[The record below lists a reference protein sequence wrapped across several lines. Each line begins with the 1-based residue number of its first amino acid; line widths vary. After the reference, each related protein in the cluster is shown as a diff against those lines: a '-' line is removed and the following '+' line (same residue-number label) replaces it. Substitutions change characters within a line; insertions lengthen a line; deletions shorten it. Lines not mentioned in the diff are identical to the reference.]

1 MDTHHIDTAIAELGS
16 SKDVW
21 ATLPIEDKIGLLD
34 GLRAKT
40 VAHAR
45 RWVEMA
51 VKAKG
56 LSMDSPLA
64 GEEWLGGPYG
74 LIDAI
79 NTLEATLTRIDD
91 GTDVLDGYTVRR
103 GHSGQVVVKVLP
115 STAADK
121 LLFSGSSVE
130 VWMEPEV
137 TVETLRDTIGEFYR
151 KTDPAGSVCLIL
163 GAGNVASIPPLDL
176 LYKLFNEGQVAILKM
191 NPVNDYLGDV
201 FESIFE
207 DFIAAGFAR
216 FVYGGRDV
224 GAYLSGHDG
233 IDTIHIT
240 GSSRTFNTI
249 RYGTGEEGETNR
261 KTDTPINDKPIT
273 AELGGVS
280 PTIVVPG
287 DWSRADLGFQAENVV
302 TQKMNNS
309 GFNCIASQVLVL
321 PESWELTD
329 AFLDDVRSVLG
340 QIEDRD
346 PYYPGTA
353 ERCAAVQAGSGTVEE
368 FGDEAKRFLVTGLDA
383 TAVDDPAFVT
393 EYFAPA
399 LAVVTLPS
407 PDIPTYMAS
416 ATAFANDVLDGSLG
430 ANVIVHPKT
439 EKAHPDAYRDMIAGL
454 CYGGIGVNV
463 WSAFVYLS
471 SKAPWGAYPGNSPSA
486 VGSGIG
492 VVHNALMFS
501 KPQKTVARGPFA
513 PSHRTLGKGEFHL
526 APKPVWFVT
535 NRQMNIAAEHFVDFV
550 ASGKTTDMMK
560 VVASALR
567 G

>member
-1 MDTHHIDTAIAELGS
+1 MDTHHIDTAIGELRS
-16 SKDVW
+16 SKDEW
-21 ATLPIEDKIGLLD
+21 ARLAIDEKIDLLD
-34 GLRAKT
+34 RLRART
-40 VAHAR
+40 VEHAR
-45 RWVEMA
+45 DWVEMA

-74 LIDAI
+74 LIDTI
-79 NTLEATLTRIDD
+79 NTLEATLTRIED
-91 GTDVLDGYTVRR
+91 GSDVLDGYKVSEHRD
-103 GHSGQVVVKVLP
+103 GQVVVQVMP
-115 STAADK
+115 STVADK

-137 TVETLRDTIGEFYR
+137 TADTLRDTIGEFYR
-151 KTDPAGSVCLIL
+151 QTDPTGSVSLIL

-176 LYKLFNEGQVAILKM
+176 LYKLFNEGRVAVLKM
-191 NPVNDYLGDV
+191 NPVNDYLGDA
-201 FESIFE
+201 FEAIFE
-207 DFIAAGFAR
+207 DFIDAGYVR
-216 FVYGGRDV
+216 FVYGGGDV
-224 GAYLSGHDG
+224 GAYLTAHDG
-233 IDTIHIT
+233 IDAIHIT
-240 GSSRTFNTI
+240 GSSRTYNAI
-249 RYGTGEEGETNR
+249 RYGTGDEGEANR
-261 KTDTPINDKPIT
+261 RADTPINDKPIT

-287 DWSRADLGFQAENVV
+287 DWSRADLRFQAENVV

-309 GFNCIASQVLVL
+309 GFNCIASQVLIL
-321 PESWELTD
+321 PESWDLTD
-329 AFLDDVRSVLG
+329 PFLDEVRSVLG

-353 ERCAAVQAGSGTVEE
+353 ERCAAVQAGSGTVEV
-368 FGDEAKRFLVTGLDA
+368 FGNEAKRFLVTGLDPA
-383 TAVDDPAFVT
+383 EVDDPAFVT

-407 PDIPTYMAS
+407 PDVASYMSS
-416 ATAFANDVLDGSLG
+416 ATVFANEVLEGSLG

-439 EKAHPDAYRDMIAGL
+439 EKAHREAFTTMIGDL
-454 CYGGIGVNV
+454 HYGGIGVNV
-463 WSAFVYLS
+463 WSAFVYLA
-471 SKAPWGAYPGNSPSA
+471 SKAPWGAFPGNSPNA

-492 VVHNALMFS
+492 VVHNALMFG
-501 KPQKTVARGPFA
+501 KPQRTVARGPFA

-535 NRQMNIAAEHFVDFV
+535 NRQMNTAAEHFVEFV

-560 VVASALR
+560 VVASAIR

>member
-1 MDTHHIDTAIAELGS
+1 MDTHHIDTAIGELRS
-16 SKDVW
+16 SKDEW
-21 ATLPIEDKIGLLD
+21 ATLAIDEKIDLLD
-34 GLRAKT
+34 RLRTRT
-40 VAHAR
+40 VEHAR
-45 RWVEMA
+45 DWVERA

-74 LIDAI
+74 LIDTI
-79 NTLEATLTRIDD
+79 NTLEATLTRIKD
-91 GTDVLDGYTVRR
+91 GRDVLDGYKVSERR
-103 GHSGQVVVKVLP
+103 DGQVVVQVMP
-115 STAADK
+115 STVADK

-137 TVETLRDTIGEFYR
+137 TVDTLRDTIGEFYR
-151 KTDPAGSVCLIL
+151 QTDPTGSVCLIL

-176 LYKLFNEGQVAILKM
+176 LYKLFNEGRVAVLKM
-191 NPVNDYLGDV
+191 NPVNDYLGDA
-201 FESIFE
+201 FEAIFE
-207 DFIAAGFAR
+207 DFIDAGYVR
-216 FVYGGRDV
+216 FVYGGGDV
-224 GAYLSGHDG
+224 GAYLTAHDG
-233 IDTIHIT
+233 VDVIHIT
-240 GSSRTFNTI
+240 GSSRTYNAI
-249 RYGTGEEGETNR
+249 RYGTGDEGEANR
-261 KTDTPINDKPIT
+261 RADTPINNKPIT

-287 DWSRADLGFQAENVV
+287 DWSRADLRFQAENVV

-309 GFNCIASQVLVL
+309 GFNCIASQVLIL
-321 PESWELTD
+321 PESWDLTD
-329 AFLDDVRSVLG
+329 PFLDEVRSVLG

-353 ERCAAVQAGSGTVEE
+353 ERCAAVQAGSGTVEV
-368 FGDEAKRFLVTGLDA
+368 FGNEAKRFLVTGLDPA
-383 TAVDDPAFVT
+383 VVDDPAFVT

-407 PDIPTYMAS
+407 PDVASYMSS
-416 ATAFANDVLDGSLG
+416 ATVFANEVLEGSLG

-439 EKAHPDAYRDMIAGL
+439 EKAHREAFTTMIGDL
-454 CYGGIGVNV
+454 HYGGIGVNV
-463 WSAFVYLS
+463 WSAFVYLA
-471 SKAPWGAYPGNSPSA
+471 SKAPWGAFPGNSPNA

-492 VVHNALMFS
+492 VVHNALMFG
-501 KPQKTVARGPFA
+501 KPQRTVARGPFA

-535 NRQMNIAAEHFVDFV
+535 NRQMNTAAEHFVAFV

-560 VVASALR
+560 VVASAIR

>member
-1 MDTHHIDTAIAELGS
+1 MDTHHIDTAIGELRS
-16 SKDVW
+16 SKDEW
-21 ATLPIEDKIGLLD
+21 ARLAIDEKIDLLD
-34 GLRAKT
+34 RLRART
-40 VAHAR
+40 VEHAR
-45 RWVEMA
+45 DWVEMA

-74 LIDAI
+74 LIDTI
-79 NTLEATLTRIDD
+79 NTLEATLTRIED
-91 GTDVLDGYTVRR
+91 GSDVLDGYKVSEHRD
-103 GHSGQVVVKVLP
+103 GQVVVQVMP
-115 STAADK
+115 STVADK

-137 TVETLRDTIGEFYR
+137 TVDTLRDTIGEFYR
-151 KTDPAGSVCLIL
+151 QTDPTGSVSLIL

-176 LYKLFNEGQVAILKM
+176 LYKLFNEGRVAVLKM
-191 NPVNDYLGDV
+191 NPVNDYLGDA
-201 FESIFE
+201 FEAIFE
-207 DFIAAGFAR
+207 DFIDAGYVR
-216 FVYGGRDV
+216 FVYGGGDV
-224 GAYLSGHDG
+224 GAYLTAHDG
-233 IDTIHIT
+233 IDAIHIT
-240 GSSRTFNTI
+240 GSSRTYNAI
-249 RYGTGEEGETNR
+249 RYGTGDEGEANR
-261 KTDTPINDKPIT
+261 RADTPINDKPIT

-287 DWSRADLGFQAENVV
+287 DWSRADLRFQAENVV

-309 GFNCIASQVLVL
+309 GFNCIASQVLIL
-321 PESWELTD
+321 PESWDLTD
-329 AFLDDVRSVLG
+329 PFLDEVRSVLG

-353 ERCAAVQAGSGTVEE
+353 ERCAAVQAGSGTVEV
-368 FGDEAKRFLVTGLDA
+368 FGNEAKRFLVTGLDPA
-383 TAVDDPAFVT
+383 EVDDPAFVT

-407 PDIPTYMAS
+407 PDVASYMSS
-416 ATAFANDVLDGSLG
+416 ATVFANEVLEGSLG

-439 EKAHPDAYRDMIAGL
+439 EKAHREAFTTMIGDL
-454 CYGGIGVNV
+454 HYGGIGVNV
-463 WSAFVYLS
+463 WSAFVYLA
-471 SKAPWGAYPGNSPSA
+471 SKAPWGAFPGNSPNA

-492 VVHNALMFS
+492 VVHNALMFG
-501 KPQKTVARGPFA
+501 KPQRTVARGPFA

-535 NRQMNIAAEHFVDFV
+535 NRQMNTAAEHFVEFV

-560 VVASALR
+560 VVASAIR